1 MVPLFAYGP
10 GSERL
15 GGIQDNARVG
25 RTLIELL
32 LKKEMEIY

>member
-10 GSERL
+10 GSARFS
-15 GGIQDNARVG
+15 GIQDNAQVG

-32 LKKEMEIY
+32 LKKEFNN